1 MEILFFV
8 LGAVALIS
16 GGLVVFQ
23 PHPLRSALWLI
34 VNFFAVAGIYLL
46 AHAEFIAAIQVIVY
60 AGAIIVLFLFV
71 IMLLNLRRAEE
82 TPVMPYYGQKLAGIY
97 LLAHAEFIAAI
108 QVIVYA
114 GAIMVLFLFVIMLL
128 NLRQPEATPK
138 FPFFGQ
144 KLGGIILAAF
154 TALILFYGFTQAKL
168 PAAKE
173 MAPGLG
179 NTESIARSL
188 FTDYLLP
195 FEVTSVLLL
204 VAIVGAV
211 VLAKTK
217 LK

>member
-1 MEILFFV
+1 MQIIFFILA
-8 LGAVALIS
+8 GVALVS

-23 PHPLRSALWLI
+23 RHPLRSALWLI
-34 VNFFAVAGIYLL
+34 VNFFAV
-46 AHAEFIAAIQVIVY
+46 
-60 AGAIIVLFLFV
+60 
-71 IMLLNLRRAEE
+71 
-82 TPVMPYYGQKLAGIY
+82 AGIY

-128 NLRQPEATPK
+128 NLRQPEEELR
-138 FPFFGQ
+138 FLHVGQ
-144 KLGGIILAAF
+144 KVGGIVLA
-154 TALILFYGFTQAKL
+154 GFTVLLMVYTITQAVL
-168 PAAKE
+168 PPGKE
-173 MAPGLG
+173 APPGLG
-179 NTESIARSL
+179 NTESIAKLL

>member
-1 MEILFFV
+1 MQMIFFILA
-8 LGAVALIS
+8 GVALVS

-23 PHPLRSALWLI
+23 RHPLRSALWLI
-34 VNFFAVAGIYLL
+34 VNFFAV
-46 AHAEFIAAIQVIVY
+46 
-60 AGAIIVLFLFV
+60 
-71 IMLLNLRRAEE
+71 
-82 TPVMPYYGQKLAGIY
+82 AGIY

-128 NLRQPEATPK
+128 NLRQPEEELR
-138 FPFFGQ
+138 FLHLGQ
-144 KLGGIILAAF
+144 KVGGITLAVF
-154 TALILFYGFTQAKL
+154 TGLLMVYTITQVVL
-168 PAAKE
+168 PPGKE
-173 MAPGLG
+173 APPGLG
-179 NTESIARSL
+179 NTESIAKLL

>member
-1 MEILFFV
+1 METLFFV

-23 PHPLRSALWLI
+23 RHPLRSALWLI

-71 IMLLNLRRAEE
+71 IMLLNLRRPEE
-82 TPVMPYYGQKLAGIY
+82 APALPYYGQKLAGV
-97 LLAHAEFIAAI
+97 LLSGFIALLMI
-108 QVIVYA
+108 YA
-114 GAIMVLFLFVIMLL
+114 YTRV
-128 NLRQPEATPK
+128 K
-138 FPFFGQ
+138 FP
-144 KLGGIILAAF
+144 AAR
-154 TALILFYGFTQAKL
+154 
-168 PAAKE
+168 E
-173 MAPGLG
+173 MLPGLG

-195 FEVTSVLLL
+195 FEVTSILLL

-211 VLAKTK
+211 VLAKSR
-217 LK
+217 LR

>member
-1 MEILFFV
+1 MQILFFI
-8 LGAVALIS
+8 LGAIALIS
-16 GGLVVFQ
+16 GVLVVFQ
-23 PHPLRSALWLI
+23 THPLRSALWLI

-46 AHAEFIAAIQVIVY
+46 AHAEFIAAIQI
-60 AGAIIVLFLFV
+60 
-71 IMLLNLRRAEE
+71 
-82 TPVMPYYGQKLAGIY
+82 
-97 LLAHAEFIAAI
+97 
-108 QVIVYA
+108 IVYA

-128 NLRQPEATPK
+128 NLRQPEEAPR
-138 FPFFGQ
+138 FPYIGQ
-144 KLGGIILAAF
+144 KLGGIILAGF
-154 TALILFYGFTQAKL
+154 TALILMYGFSQAKL
-168 PAAKE
+168 PPPKA

-179 NTESIARSL
+179 NTESIAVSL

>member
-1 MEILFFV
+1 MQILFFI

-16 GGLVVFQ
+16 GVLVVFQ
-23 PHPLRSALWLI
+23 THPLRSALWLI

-60 AGAIIVLFLFV
+60 AGAV
-71 IMLLNLRRAEE
+71 
-82 TPVMPYYGQKLAGIY
+82 
-97 LLAHAEFIAAI
+97 
-108 QVIVYA
+108 
-114 GAIMVLFLFVIMLL
+114 MVLFLFVIMLL
-128 NLRQPEATPK
+128 NLRQPEASPAI
-138 FPFFGQ
+138 PYIGQ
-144 KLGGIILAAF
+144 KLGGILLAVF
-154 TALILFYGFTQAKL
+154 TALILLYGFTQAKL

-179 NTESIARSL
+179 NTESIASSL
-188 FTDYLLP
+188 FTNYLLP

>member
-1 MEILFFV
+1 MQNIFFIL
-8 LGAVALIS
+8 GIVALIS
-16 GGLVVFQ
+16 GALVVFQ

-82 TPVMPYYGQKLAGIY
+82 APAMPYYGQKLAGI
-97 LLAHAEFIAAI
+97 
-108 QVIVYA
+108 
-114 GAIMVLFLFVIMLL
+114 
-128 NLRQPEATPK
+128 
-138 FPFFGQ
+138 
-144 KLGGIILAAF
+144 ILAGF
-154 TALILFYGFTQAKL
+154 TALLMVYGYTRAKL
-168 PAAKE
+168 PAAK
-173 MAPGLG
+173 AALPGLG
-179 NTESIARSL
+179 NTESIARTL

-195 FEVTSVLLL
+195 FEVTSILLL

-211 VLAKTK
+211 VLAKSR

>member
-1 MEILFFV
+1 MEMIFFILA
-8 LGAVALIS
+8 GVALVS

-23 PHPLRSALWLI
+23 RHPLRSALWLI
-34 VNFFAVAGIYLL
+34 VNFFAVA
-46 AHAEFIAAIQVIVY
+46 A
-60 AGAIIVLFLFV
+60 
-71 IMLLNLRRAEE
+71 
-82 TPVMPYYGQKLAGIY
+82 IY

-128 NLRQPEATPK
+128 NLRQPEEEVR
-138 FPFFGQ
+138 FMHLGQ
-144 KLGGIILAAF
+144 KVGGIVLA
-154 TALILFYGFTQAKL
+154 GFTVMLVIYTISKVVL
-168 PAAKE
+168 PPGKE
-173 MAPGLG
+173 APPGLG
-179 NTESIARSL
+179 NTESIARLL

-211 VLAKTK
+211 VLAKTR